1 MSDGLVHLYKSLR
14 PGGKLTKKPSNFAH
28 LRGHPLCFHPGMWP
42 RVLLAIFIVLQ
53 AADGVLTYVAVERFG
68 TQAEGNPLLA
78 TWMMLTGAVPA
89 LVGAKTMACLCGG
102 LLYVAGVHHVL
113 AGLSVIYLVAA
124 VIPWLR
130 IFATFSF

>member
-1 MSDGLVHLYKSLR
+1 M
-14 PGGKLTKKPSNFAH
+14 
-28 LRGHPLCFHPGMWP
+28 
-42 RVLLAIFIVLQ
+42 LLAIFIVLQ
-53 AADGVLTYVAVERFG
+53 AADGVLTYFAVERFG

-102 LLYVAGVHHVL
+102 LLYVTGVHHVL
-113 AGLSVIYLVAA
+113 AGLSILYLVAA

-130 IFATFSF
+130 IFATFSS